1 MDLRA
6 WLGDFESPPETSR
19 DASLNNTKIRV
30 WRKRRKSLVVLAILV
45 YISSFQWMYVHWLTS
60 AFGYFGFDYI
70 PPMSGSL
77 YVAWI
82 LALLPALWMPIRL
95 LRPSQLAYWVL
106 YVTVF
111 IPSMFVPLYAGLTAR
126 SEILYLLIT
135 MFAGFAL
142 LGANNILPLARIR
155 PPRLTPVSFWTITLL
170 VGVAL
175 AAWVVFLFRGNLQIV
190 SLLDVYDVRGAADDL
205 LDGTKGN
212 YALMWL
218 SGALNPLLMAYGLFQ
233 KRLIFVVAGIFGQLL
248 VYSSLAT
255 KGSILS
261 IAFILGFYVL
271 LKGDKGSF
279 GLKLALGASVLGAC
293 LCLSYWLA
301 GGDNNPIY
309 STILFV
315 VFMRT
320 LSSPGLLTAQYYDFF
335 SFHSLTHY
343 SHVTGV
349 NWFTTYP
356 YANPI
361 GVEVGSFYSG
371 DPTLDASAH
380 FWATDGIAA
389 WGLLGVL
396 LISVFCAIL
405 FWCLDSA
412 AQNHDPR
419 FSALAISYAAYN
431 LANISIFTSLLSGGL
446 SLLILALYF
455 MPRQCPPE
463 ETRTPQC
470 ARLQL
475 RPAPQP

>member
-1 MDLRA
+1 
-6 WLGDFESPPETSR
+6 
-19 DASLNNTKIRV
+19 
-30 WRKRRKSLVVLAILV
+30 
-45 YISSFQWMYVHWLTS
+45 MYVHWLTS

-70 PPMSGSL
+70 RPTAGHLS
-77 YVAWI
+77 VAWF
-82 LALLPALWMPIRL
+82 LALLPALWIPIRL

-111 IPSMFVPLYAGLTAR
+111 IPSMFVPLYAGLSNR

-135 MFAGFAL
+135 MFVGFAL
-142 LGANNILPLARIR
+142 VGVSNIFPLGRIR
-155 PPRLTPVSFWTITLL
+155 PPRLTPTCFWTTTL
-170 VGVAL
+170 VIGVAL
-175 AAWVVFLFRGNLQIV
+175 AAWIVFLFRANFQFV
-190 SLLDVYDVRGAADDL
+190 SLLDVYDLRNAADDL
-205 LDGTKGN
+205 LDGTKAN

-218 SGALNPLLMAYGLFQ
+218 SGAINPLLMAYGLFQ
-233 KRLIFVVAGIFGQLL
+233 KRSILVVAGIFGQLL

-261 IAFILGFYVL
+261 IVFILGFYLL
-271 LKGDKGSF
+271 LKGDKDKF
-279 GLKLALGASVLGAC
+279 GLKLALGAAALGAC
-293 LCLSYWLA
+293 LCLSYLFA
-301 GGDNNPIY
+301 GDDNNPIY
-309 STILFV
+309 ATVLFV

-320 LSSPGLLTAQYYDFF
+320 LSSPGLLTAQYFDFF

-361 GVEVGSFYSG
+361 GVEVGSFVSG

-396 LISVFCAIL
+396 LISVFCAIM

-446 SLLILALYF
+446 GVLILALYF
-455 MPRQCPPE
+455 MPSQYKLE
-463 ETRTPQC
+463 KVRTSRV
-470 ARLQL
+470 ARHQL
-475 RPAPQP
+475 RPSPQL